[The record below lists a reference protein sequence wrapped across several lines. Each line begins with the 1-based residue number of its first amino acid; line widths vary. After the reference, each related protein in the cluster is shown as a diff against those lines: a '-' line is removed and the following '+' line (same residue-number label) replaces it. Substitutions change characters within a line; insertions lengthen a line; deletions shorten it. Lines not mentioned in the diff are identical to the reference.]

1 MADTV
6 AGPRG
11 GYATVNPYTNEVV
24 REFPSLR
31 GEEIDRVIE
40 RAHRASGPWRRR
52 SAAERAGV
60 VARAAQLM
68 RERYEE
74 LARTITLEMGKLIRH
89 SRAELD
95 LTIRILEYYAEE
107 GPAQI
112 ADQPLTMDGGSALIR
127 NEPLGVLLTVQPWN
141 FPAYQAIR
149 ISAPNLVLGNTIL
162 LKHARSVPQSALAI
176 EALFADAGAPEG
188 VFTNVFVELEDIARM
203 VESPLVQGCSLTGS
217 ERAGSALGEEAGRA
231 LKKVV
236 LELGGSDPLIVL
248 DGDNLERTVEAAF
261 VGRMHNMGQVCTS
274 AKRMIATADVFHDFV
289 DGLAER
295 MAELEPGDPLD
306 ETTTLAPL
314 SSERAAGL
322 VTEQVDEAIEK
333 GAGVVTGG
341 RRTDRPGAFVEPT
354 ILVDVTPEMR
364 AYHEELF
371 GPVAVVYR
379 VESDEEAIALANDS
393 RYGLGAAV
401 FGSDSERAQAV
412 ADRLEAGMVFVNHP
426 TASEPNLPF
435 GGVKRSGFGRELSP
449 LGILEFANRKLIA
462 TTPADAPIRD
472 ALG

>member
-1 MADTV
+1 MAQSK
-6 AGPRG
+6 AGATS
-11 GYATVNPYTNEVV
+11 GYATVNPYTNEVL
-24 REFPSLR
+24 REFPALQ
-31 GEEIDRVIE
+31 GEQIDRVIE
-40 RAHRASGPWRRR
+40 RAHRASEPWRRR
-52 SAAERAGV
+52 TAAERAAV
-60 VARAAQLM
+60 VARAALLM
-68 RERYEE
+68 RERYED
-74 LARTITLEMGKLIRH
+74 LAQTITLEMGKLIRH
-89 SRAELD
+89 SRVELD
-95 LTIRILEYYAEE
+95 LTIRILEYYAEK

-112 ADQPLTMDGGSALIR
+112 ADQPLEMDEGSAVIR

-149 ISAPNLVLGNTIL
+149 ISAPNLVLGNTIV
-162 LKHARSVPQSALAI
+162 LKHARNVPQSALAI
-176 EALFADAGAPEG
+176 EALFRDAGAPEG
-188 VFTNVFVELEDIARM
+188 VFTNVFVEVEDIARM
-203 VESPLVQGCSLTGS
+203 VENPLVQGCSLTGS
-217 ERAGSALGEEAGRA
+217 DRAGSALGEEAGRA
-231 LKKVV
+231 VKKAV

-248 DGDNLERTVEAAF
+248 DGDNIERTVEAAL

-274 AKRMIATADVFHDFV
+274 AKRMIVMADVFQDFL

-295 MAELEPGDPLD
+295 MAKLEPGDPLD
-306 ETTTLAPL
+306 EKTTLAPL
-314 SSERAAGL
+314 SSERAAEL
-322 VTEQVDEAIEK
+322 VIEQVDEAIEK

-341 RRTDRPGAFVEPT
+341 RRIDLPGAFVEPT

-379 VESDEEAIALANDS
+379 VESDEEAIALANGS
-393 RYGLGAAV
+393 QYGLGAAV
-401 FGSDSERAQAV
+401 FGSDVERARAV

-426 TASEPNLPF
+426 TASEPSLPF
-435 GGVKRSGFGRELSP
+435 GGVKGSGFGRELSP